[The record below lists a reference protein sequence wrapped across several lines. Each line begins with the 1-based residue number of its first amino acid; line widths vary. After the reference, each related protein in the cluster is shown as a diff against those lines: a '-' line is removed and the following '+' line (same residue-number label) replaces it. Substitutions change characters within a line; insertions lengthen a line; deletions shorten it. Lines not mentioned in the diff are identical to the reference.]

1 MSLFPAY
8 NLDGTENSKENNDWQ
23 EIGSFPAELIKQTPE
38 EVSFFT
44 TSIGTLF
51 VTIIVENK
59 SALSCF

>member
-44 TSIGTLF
+44 TF
-51 VTIIVENK
+51 NWHPF
-59 SALSCF
+59 CYNNC